1 MNIGAIERLYFRNV
15 SKMLTNVKMKKKSV
29 TMACVA
35 TSLEVI
41 LASVIK
47 VRSFIGSLIDS
58 LIKYFL
64 IEL

>member
-58 LIKYFL
+58 LIKYYL